1 MKNSNSKI
9 GLENRVLTPALFK
22 SNFNTMRE
30 RVKTYLSIKYKYSV
44 TGNKVTAQSVE
55 DYLQNGLE
63 RLIGNF
69 DFENCLFNNET
80 ITIYGFQ
87 KLWFYLSQQSV
98 YADNVRSTMS
108 KKGVE
113 TKIVVSNI
121 VTQLDGKES
130 VTNIVE
136 NRLLEIDSDNTKVSP
151 TMNVRKIVRKAIE
164 NAETKS
170 DRKFYERVLAHL
182 LIQSSIRKADNV
194 SKAITLK
201 EVIDCF
207 TNQFDNVGAY
217 IMFRTRMETDIR
229 IKRLKKVA

>member
-30 RVKTYLSIKYKYSV
+30 RVKTYLSIKYKYSIN
-44 TGNKVTAQSVE
+44 GNKVTAQNVE

-170 DRKFYERVLAHL
+170 DKKFYERVLAHL

-194 SKAITLK
+194 GKAITLK
-201 EVIDCF
+201 EVMDCF

-229 IKRLKKVA
+229 IKKLKKVA

>member
-1 MKNSNSKI
+1 MKNSVSKI
-9 GLENRVLTPALFK
+9 GLENRVLTPELFK

-30 RVKTYLSIKYKYSV
+30 RVKTYLSIKYRYSV
-44 TGNKVTAQSVE
+44 NGNKVTAQNVE

-63 RLIGNF
+63 RLINGF

-136 NRLLEIDSDNTKVSP
+136 NRLLEIDSDNVKERP

-164 NAETKS
+164 MAETKS
-170 DRKFYERVLAHL
+170 DKKFYERVLAHL
-182 LIQSSIRKADNV
+182 VIQSSIRKADNV
-194 SKAITLK
+194 SKAISLK
-201 EVIDCF
+201 EVMDCF
-207 TNQFDNVGAY
+207 TNQFENVGAY

-229 IKRLKKVA
+229 IKKLKKVA

>member
-69 DFENCLFNNET
+69 DFTTCLWNGET

-170 DRKFYERVLAHL
+170 DKKFYERVLAHL

-201 EVIDCF
+201 EVMDCF

>member
-151 TMNVRKIVRKAIE
+151 TMNVRKIVRKTIE
-164 NAETKS
+164 KAETKS
-170 DRKFYERVLAHL
+170 DKKFYERVLAHL

-201 EVIDCF
+201 EVMDCF

>member
-1 MKNSNSKI
+1 MKNSVSKI
-9 GLENRVLTPALFK
+9 GLENRVLTPELFK

-30 RVKTYLSIKYKYSV
+30 RVKTYLSIKYRYSV
-44 TGNKVTAQSVE
+44 NGNKVTAQSVE

-63 RLIGNF
+63 RLIGSF

-136 NRLLEIDSDNTKVSP
+136 NRLLEIDSDNVKERP

-164 NAETKS
+164 MAETKS
-170 DRKFYERVLAHL
+170 DKKFYERVLAHL
-182 LIQSSIRKADNV
+182 VIQSSIRKADNV
-194 SKAITLK
+194 SKAISLK
-201 EVIDCF
+201 EVMDCF
-207 TNQFDNVGAY
+207 TNQFENVGAY

-229 IKRLKKVA
+229 IKKLKKVA

>member
-1 MKNSNSKI
+1 MKNSVSKI
-9 GLENRVLTPALFK
+9 GLENRVLTPELFK

-30 RVKTYLSIKYKYSV
+30 RVKTYLSIKYRYSV
-44 TGNKVTAQSVE
+44 NGNKVTAQSVE

-63 RLIGNF
+63 RLIGSF

-108 KKGVE
+108 KKGQT

-136 NRLLEIDSDNTKVSP
+136 NRLLEIDSDNVKERP

-164 NAETKS
+164 MAETKS
-170 DRKFYERVLAHL
+170 DKKFYERVLAHL
-182 LIQSSIRKADNV
+182 VIQSSIRKADNV
-194 SKAITLK
+194 SKAISLK
-201 EVIDCF
+201 EVMDCF
-207 TNQFDNVGAY
+207 TNQFENVGAY

-229 IKRLKKVA
+229 IKKLKKVA

>member
-9 GLENRVLTPALFK
+9 GLENRALTPALFK

-63 RLIGNF
+63 RLIGSF

-170 DRKFYERVLAHL
+170 DKKFYERVLAHL
-182 LIQSSIRKADNV
+182 IIQSSIRKADNV
-194 SKAITLK
+194 RNAITLK

-207 TNQFDNVGAY
+207 ENQFDNVGAY
-217 IMFRTRMETDIR
+217 IMFRTRMESDIR

>member
-63 RLIGNF
+63 RLIGSF

-170 DRKFYERVLAHL
+170 DKKFYERVLAHL

>member
-1 MKNSNSKI
+1 MKNSVSKI
-9 GLENRVLTPALFK
+9 GLENRVLTPELFK

-30 RVKTYLSIKYKYSV
+30 RVKTYLSIKYRYSV
-44 TGNKVTAQSVE
+44 NGNKVTAQNVE

-63 RLIGNF
+63 RLINGF

-164 NAETKS
+164 MAETKS
-170 DRKFYERVLAHL
+170 DKKFYERVLAHL
-182 LIQSSIRKADNV
+182 VIQSSIRKADNV
-194 SKAITLK
+194 SKAISLK
-201 EVIDCF
+201 EVMDCF
-207 TNQFDNVGAY
+207 TNQFENVGAY

-229 IKRLKKVA
+229 IKKLKKVA